1 MSSRILN
8 IEKIFSKNVN
18 NYNDNYIDNDITIG
32 RNKNIQNSKK
42 EFFGKNISVAI
53 KNK

>member
-18 NYNDNYIDNDITIG
+18 NYNDNYIDNDILIG
-32 RNKNIQNSKK
+32 RNKNTKFKK
-42 EFFGKNISVAI
+42 KNFLA
-53 KNK
+53 KTYQLL